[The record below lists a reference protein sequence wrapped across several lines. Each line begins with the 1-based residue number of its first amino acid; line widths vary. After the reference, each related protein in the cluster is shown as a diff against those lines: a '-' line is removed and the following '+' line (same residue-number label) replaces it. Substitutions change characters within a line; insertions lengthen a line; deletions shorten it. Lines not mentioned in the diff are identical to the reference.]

1 MQHSIDKSLYIVRNI
16 VSRQR
21 NFSLEKLIFSFLFLL
36 LIFESGKKNFSFY
49 SRFLR
54 VWKFSFVLGTPGSC
68 NNGVF
73 GWKRKSFNL
82 VIQVHLFWKF
92 LFLFSKNMS
101 SWFLCPLSKHEIR
114 ISNFSF
120 YSRIRNKNFKFLFL
134 LSKLEIRISNF
145 TFYSWFYFWGSR
157 QCLAGIS
164 KM

>member
-73 GWKRKSFNL
+73 GWKRKRFNL

-92 LFLFSKNMS
+92 LFLFTKIWALEFSFS
-101 SWFLCPLSKHEIR
+101 SRNTRQDFQISLSSLEFEMR

-120 YSRIRNKNFKFLFL
+120 YSR
-134 LSKLEIRISNF
+134 
-145 TFYSWFYFWGSR
+145 FYFLGS
-157 QCLAGIS
+157 C
-164 KM
+164 